1 MIENTSFSGHETFP
15 LRYGW
20 LKKGVE
26 AVKKSTDFYSD
37 ADQAMVELGV
47 GKNMVNSIK
56 YWSQVTG
63 FLSSFRNSENSRI
76 EFKQTELAEKI
87 ISTDLYDPYL
97 EDPATLWLLHWQIA
111 SNAEQCTTWYFLF
124 NLLHRMEFT
133 KDQLIAEIHK
143 WLEEKGLPKANNNSL
158 KRDVDVCIR
167 TYVHTRGSK
176 NPTAEDSLDCPL
188 TEINLLSALEKGK
201 SYKFVRSERTSL
213 PDEIFL
219 YALEKFWTKKTDTK
233 SIGLE
238 SITYDPGSPGQIF
251 KIDQDSIVGRL
262 ERIARLSGNTFRYDE
277 TAGLKQ
283 VYREKLTSPLIWLDN
298 YYKNVSKVYE

>member
-1 MIENTSFSGHETFP
+1 MIENTSFSGHDTFP
-15 LRYGW
+15 FRYGW

-26 AVKKSTDFYSD
+26 AVSNSTDFYSA
-37 ADQAMVELGV
+37 ADEAMVELGV

-56 YWSQVTG
+56 YWCQVTG
-63 FLSSFRNSENSRI
+63 LLKSFRNGENGRI
-76 EFKQTELAEKI
+76 EFEQTDLAEKI
-87 ISTDLYDPYL
+87 ITKDLYDPYL
-97 EDPATLWLLHWQIA
+97 EDPATLWLIHWQIA

-133 KDQLIAEIHK
+133 KDQLIAEIQK
-143 WLEEKGLPKANNNSL
+143 WLEEKGFPEANQNSL

-167 TYVHTRGSK
+167 TYVHARGNK
-176 NPTAEDSLDCPL
+176 NSAAEDSLDCPL
-188 TEINLLSALEKGK
+188 TEINLLSALEGGK
-201 SYKFVRSERTSL
+201 SYKFVRSERASL
-213 PDEIFL
+213 PNEIFL
-219 YALEKFWTKKTDTK
+219 YALEDFWSRTSDTN

-262 ERIARLSGNTFRYDE
+262 EKLESLSGGAFRYDE

-283 VYREKLTSPLIWLDN
+283 IYRKQFTSPLVWLDN
-298 YYKNVSKVYE
+298 YYNDNK